1 MSVRYAELSE
11 LPRVNELRMM
21 VSGLHAEGR
30 PDIFRVGFCE
40 ELQHRVYQ
48 AFESSGADVIVACV
62 ENEPRAVLPW
72 CSISTSRNRL
82 ICAHSTFTTLKSSVW
97 TRGIA
102 GAGLGQ
108 RCCAFAK
115 RKQNIGVLIR

>member
-48 AFESSGADVIVACV
+48 SFESSGADVIVACA
-62 ENEPRAVLPW
+62 ENEPRAVYRQAGIGLYARTALLP
-72 CSISTSRNRL
+72 
-82 ICAHSTFTTLKSSVW
+82 H
-97 TRGIA
+97 
-102 GAGLGQ
+102 
-108 RCCAFAK
+108 
-115 RKQNIGVLIR
+115 